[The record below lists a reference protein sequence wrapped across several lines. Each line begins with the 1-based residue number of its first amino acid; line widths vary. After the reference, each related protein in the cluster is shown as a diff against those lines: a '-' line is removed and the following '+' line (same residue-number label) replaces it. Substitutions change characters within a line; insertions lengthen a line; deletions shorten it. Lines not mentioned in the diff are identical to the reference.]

1 MIKSVPYVTRLYQ
14 GNQTLPNTQYHEFGS
29 ATIEE
34 TKNDTTEQSSRS
46 EECGD
51 GKQNRSECEKVVENT

>member
-1 MIKSVPYVTRLYQ
+1 
-14 GNQTLPNTQYHEFGS
+14 
-29 ATIEE
+29 EE
-34 TKNDTTEQSSRS
+34 TKNDKTEQSSRS